1 MNFFIHYISEKLK
14 SRRFEL
20 NNNIKGATLQKMY
33 VHTIL
38 NILKKSLISIKFSK
52 CFVKIPYAHMS
63 KRRVRRNTSNHS
75 NPYLLKQ
82 IFILLSKY
90 CFRPYIYVGYELFA
104 KSRRYPY
111 LYSKY

>member
-38 NILKKSLISIKFSK
+38 RFFEEISYF
-52 CFVKIPYAHMS
+52 Y
-63 KRRVRRNTSNHS
+63 
-75 NPYLLKQ
+75 
-82 IFILLSKY
+82 
-90 CFRPYIYVGYELFA
+90 
-104 KSRRYPY
+104 
-111 LYSKY
+111 